1 MVHAAAASLDDA
13 TATHDSAME
22 HRPSSKTDPTGP
34 AHSPVESDAY
44 TFQDDDDDDDDDGR
58 LSQPSER
65 LLQQEQPT
73 RTSDGG
79 SIRKRLSPQ
88 SIALLKT
95 SGINVLWILTWY
107 LFATFLSVYN
117 KWMFSAEHYNFQ
129 FPLFV
134 SSIHMVVQFIFS
146 GLSILLVPRLRPTK
160 RPTVREYIFK
170 VLPCALATSLDI
182 GLSNLSL
189 KTITLSFYTMCKSS
203 TLAFVLLFAF
213 LFRLEKPSLKL
224 ICIILIII
232 TGVILMVSDETE
244 FELVGFI
251 CVMTASACGG
261 LRWALT
267 ELLLRKESIGLSNP
281 FASIFFL
288 APAQAVILIVLSAPI
303 EGYPTIFR
311 SAFFVTFGEGIHT
324 TGIILVGGCLAFCMI
339 MAEFFLIKRT
349 SVVTLSVCG
358 IFKEVATIFISTLVF
373 GDVLTIVNTIGL
385 CITLFGIG
393 LYNWLKLRR
402 ATRQAHKD
410 VRDQELEGALDT
422 EAISDREHRRHHH
435 HPREPM
441 YSMVA
446 ESTPMLLVDG
456 AMSSYRDS
464 TDSNDLINDGDNGK
478 HQHARGEQYELR

>member
-1 MVHAAAASLDDA
+1 MVHAASVDGA
-13 TATHDSAME
+13 TATNNIAME
-22 HRPSSKTDPTGP
+22 HRHGHKIDNTTAQQPQ
-34 AHSPVESDAY
+34 SPVDSDAY
-44 TFQDDDDDDDDDGR
+44 LLQDEDP
-58 LSQPSER
+58 LSLPSER
-65 LLQQEQPT
+65 LLPDE
-73 RTSDGG
+73 SN
-79 SIRKRLSPQ
+79 RKKLSPQ
-88 SIALLKT
+88 SIALIK
-95 SGINVLWILTWY
+95 SSAIN
-107 LFATFLSVYN
+107 FATFLSVYN
-117 KWMFSAEHYNFQ
+117 KWMFSEEHYGFQ

-134 SSIHMVVQFIFS
+134 SSTHMVVQFIFAGFS
-146 GLSILLVPRLRPTK
+146 LLLVPKIRPTK
-160 RPTVREYIFK
+160 RPTLKEYIFK

-203 TLAFVLLFAF
+203 TLAFVLIFAF

-224 ICIILIII
+224 IGIIFIIIL
-232 TGVILMVSDETE
+232 GVLLMVSDETE

-267 ELLLRKESIGLSNP
+267 EVLLRKESMGLTNP

-288 APAQAVILIVLSAPI
+288 APAQGIILFILAAPV

-311 SAFFVTFGEGIHT
+311 SAFFVSFAEGIHT
-324 TGIILVGGCLAFCMI
+324 TGIILVGGCLAFFMI

-358 IFKEVATIFISTLVF
+358 IFKEVATIFVSTLVF
-373 GDVLTIVNTIGL
+373 GDVLTIINSIGL

-393 LYNWLKLRR
+393 LYNWLKMRR
-402 ATRQAHKD
+402 ATLQARKE
-410 VRDQELEGALDT
+410 VRDQELDGMLDN
-422 EAISDREHRRHHH
+422 EENGSSREHHHH

-446 ESTPMLLVDG
+446 ESTPILLVDG
-456 AMSSYRDS
+456 AMTNYRDS
-464 TDSNDLINDGDNGK
+464 IDSDSDDDLGNNK
-478 HQHARGEQYELR
+478 NHHHTREQYELR